1 MIEMEEV
8 KMANFP
14 TGARLQEPE
23 SWCMVPAIPMDKT
36 DSPDTREQAPWDAKR
51 NPTGK
56 HFIRRSFPWL
66 GGFAIISLILWGL
79 WPKPVIVETGTVA
92 RGTLTVRVSEEGKT
106 RVRNRYVVAAPVAGR
121 MRRVPFKPGDV
132 VKAGE
137 TILTAIEP
145 VVAPLLDPR
154 ARAQA
159 EAVVSM
165 REASR
170 KQAAESLAATRAA
183 SKMAEAE
190 LERVRSVTRSGTMSQ
205 SDRDRVEMESSMR
218 AAEVRAAEFSQQ
230 VADYELAQARAAL
243 ERPEASNIGNL
254 VEVKSPVSGRILK
267 VMQESEMVVTPGV
280 QILEIGDPAD
290 IEIEAEILSRD
301 AVAIHPGDSAEIDQ
315 WGGENPLKGRV
326 RRVEP
331 AAFTKIS
338 ALGVEE
344 QRVIVLS
351 DLVDPPEAARGLGDR
366 YRVEVR
372 VAVWHAEDI
381 LIVPAGSLFREG
393 NAWKTYIFIGGKAKL
408 TPIEA
413 GHSDGRY
420 TEILSGVNAGEE
432 VLLHPPDTVK
442 DGTAVTRRK

>member
-1 MIEMEEV
+1 
-8 KMANFP
+8 MANP
-14 TGARLQEPE
+14 TLENSNG
-23 SWCMVPAIPMDKT
+23 S
-36 DSPDTREQAPWDAKR
+36 APWDAKR

-56 HFIRRSFPWL
+56 HLVRRSLPWL
-66 GGFAIISLILWGL
+66 LGLAIVALIAWGL
-79 WPKPVIVETGTVA
+79 LPKPVIIETGTVM
-92 RGTLTVRVSEEGKT
+92 RGALTVRVSEEGKT

-121 MRRVPFKPGDV
+121 MRRVQLKPGDV

-137 TILTAIEP
+137 TILTTIEP

-159 EAVVSM
+159 EAIVSM

-170 KQAAESLAATRAA
+170 KQAAESLEATRAA
-183 SKMAEAE
+183 SKMAESE

-205 SDRDRVEMESSMR
+205 SDRDRVDMESSMR
-218 AAEVRAAEFSQQ
+218 AAEARAAEFSQQ
-230 VADYELAQARAAL
+230 VADYELTQARAAL
-243 ERPEASNIGNL
+243 ERPEASSIGNL
-254 VEVKSPVSGRILK
+254 VDVKSPVSGRILK
-267 VMQESEMVVTPGV
+267 VMQESEMVVAPGV

-301 AVAIHPGDSAEIDQ
+301 AVSIHPGDSAEIDQ

-326 RRVEP
+326 RRIEP

-351 DLVDPPEAARGLGDR
+351 DLIDPPDVAKGLGDR

-372 VAVWHAEDI
+372 VAIWHAEDV

-393 NAWKTYIFIGGKAKL
+393 NAWKTYVFSNGKAKL
-408 TPIEA
+408 TSIEA
-413 GHSDGRY
+413 GHSDGRS

-432 VLLHPPDTVK
+432 VLVHPPDTVK
-442 DGTAVTRRK
+442 DGAAVMKRHE

>member
-1 MIEMEEV
+1 
-8 KMANFP
+8 MANS
-14 TGARLQEPE
+14 TPE
-23 SWCMVPAIPMDKT
+23 NSDG
-36 DSPDTREQAPWDAKR
+36 SAPWDSKR

-56 HFIRRSFPWL
+56 HLFRRSLSWFSGL
-66 GGFAIISLILWGL
+66 ALVVLIAWGL
-79 WPKPVIVETGTVA
+79 WPKPVLIETGKVQ
-92 RGTLTVRVSEEGKT
+92 RGPLTVRVSEEGKT
-106 RVRNRYVVAAPVAGR
+106 RVRNRYIVAVPVAGR
-121 MRRVPFKPGDV
+121 MRRVPFKPGDE

-183 SKMAEAE
+183 SLMAESE
-190 LERVRSVTRSGTMSQ
+190 LQRVRSVTRSGTVSQ

-218 AAEVRAAEFSQQ
+218 ASEVRAAEFAQQ
-230 VADYELAQARAAL
+230 VAEYELAQARASL
-243 ERPEASNIGNL
+243 ERPESSGIGNL
-254 VEVKSPVSGRILK
+254 VEVRSPVSGRILK
-267 VMQESEMVVTPGV
+267 VMQESEMVVAPGQ

-290 IEIEAEILSRD
+290 LEIEAEILSRD
-301 AVAIHPGDSAEIDQ
+301 AVTIHPGDSAEIDQ
-315 WGGENPLKGRV
+315 WGGENALKGRV
-326 RRVEP
+326 CRVEP
-331 AAFTKIS
+331 AAFTKVS

-351 DLVDPPEAARGLGDR
+351 DLVAPPELAKALGDR
-366 YRVEVR
+366 YRVEVQ
-372 VAVWHAEDI
+372 VAVWHAENV

-393 NAWKTYIFIGGKAKL
+393 NAWKCYLFENGKAKL
-408 TPIEA
+408 TSIEA
-413 GHSDGRY
+413 GHSDGRH
-420 TEILSGVNAGEE
+420 TEILSGLNAGQE

-442 DGTAVTRRK
+442 DGTAVTQRSD

>member
-1 MIEMEEV
+1 MP
-8 KMANFP
+8 NP
-14 TGARLQEPE
+14 T
-23 SWCMVPAIPMDKT
+23 
-36 DSPDTREQAPWDAKR
+36 PDNSSGSAPWDAKR

-56 HFIRRSFPWL
+56 HLIRRSFPWL
-66 GGFAIISLILWGL
+66 GGLAIISLIAWGL
-79 WPKPVIVETGTVA
+79 WPKPVLIETGKVT
-92 RGTLTVRVSEEGKT
+92 RGPLTVRVSEEGKT
-106 RVRNRYVVAAPVAGR
+106 RVRNRYIVAAPVAGR
-121 MRRVPFKPGDV
+121 MRRVSFKPGDE

-145 VVAPLLDPR
+145 MDTPLLDNR

-159 EAVVSM
+159 EAIVSM

-170 KQAAESLAATRAA
+170 KQTAESLAATRAA
-183 SKMAEAE
+183 SKMAESE
-190 LERVRSVTRSGTMSQ
+190 FERVRSVTRAGTMSQ
-205 SDRDRVEMESSMR
+205 SDRDRVEMEFSMR
-218 AAEVRAAEFSQQ
+218 TSEVRAAEFSQQ

-243 ERPEASNIGNL
+243 ERPETKNIGNL
-254 VEVKSPVSGRILK
+254 VDVKSPVSGRILK
-267 VMQESEMVVTPGV
+267 VMQESEMVVTPGQ

-301 AVAIHPGDSAEIDQ
+301 AVTIHPGDAAEIDQ

-351 DLVDPPEAARGLGDR
+351 DLVALPETAKALGDR
-366 YRVEVR
+366 YRVEVQ
-372 VAVWHAEDI
+372 VAVWHAEDV

-393 NAWKTYIFIGGKAKL
+393 NAWKCFVFNNGKATL
-408 TPIEA
+408 TSIEA
-413 GHSDGRY
+413 GHSDGRF
-420 TEILSGVNAGEE
+420 TEILSGIHAGDE

-442 DGTAVTRRK
+442 DGASVTKRKE